1 MKHFF
6 IAVCL
11 LQYIVI
17 TNLQAHT
24 IKKLGLE
31 EGLSNSYVVDI
42 VEDKNGYIWIAT
54 EEGLNKLEGGKFT
67 SFYKANKGKLINL
80 TGNELNSLFDDP
92 NEPILWIGTQ
102 RAGLISFN
110 YQNNTQIIY
119 QHNYQ
124 DPHSIITN
132 DITSIHPATDGN
144 LWITTYWR
152 GIEYLDKKTG
162 KFTHYNQQT
171 IPELPS
177 NTVWTAIDDN
187 KGNLYIGHSNHGMS
201 ILSTKNKK
209 VKNFT
214 YDKSNNNSL
223 PSNNIQCIFKDN
235 TGNIWVGTEKGL
247 VLYKPETE
255 TFIRLGEKEPALS
268 HRIYDIQQFNENEL
282 WIATEFG
289 GIAIIDLSKTLFNT
303 AEEIHVIQAGNNEYN
318 LNNSTV
324 RCLFQDSHQNI
335 WAGTWGGG
343 INFLSSDGA
352 LFKSFSYSPNSPES
366 SLSTQIASAV
376 CIDKQGLLWIGTDGG
391 GINVLKDG
399 QRIAT
404 YTEESGH
411 LSGNSVQTALCDQ
424 KGNLW
429 FGIFNGGIMYYN
441 MQTKSFQQ
449 IFPEKESTQDV
460 RSLFEDNNGTIW
472 VGTSNGVFQIDRESK
487 KILQHMNA
495 NAPDNLVRSVIKDKK
510 GQIWVGSFG
519 RGIFLYASNGKRLK
533 EFNTYLNFPSN
544 TINQIF
550 EDSKGCIWAATG
562 EGLVQIENSSPWK
575 YKVYQRNE
583 GLANTFIWAIEE
595 DENQNIWFST
605 NQGISCFV
613 RNEGNIY
620 NYDFRDNIPMAS
632 FTGRSVCKD
641 KNGVMYFGFTNGLC
655 YFTPSYILEKRQAP
669 KAIIGK
675 ITAFEPLVS
684 ENSNKTEISLINKE
698 NVRLKHL
705 QNNFNISFSIQ
716 DYSLNER
723 VEYAYMLKGLENSWY
738 TVKDPNNVTFRNLPP
753 GKYEFMIKTRI
764 RNQEWSDEISSIEI
778 IIAPPFWLSW
788 WAKLLYLISGTAL
801 LFIGLWAYRR
811 KLNLEYLYE
820 SEKKSHEQEQ
830 ELNDERLRFYTNITH
845 ELRTPLTLILGP
857 LEDLVK
863 SNTLSSKDHHR
874 ISVIHQSAVQLL
886 NLINQILDFRK
897 TETQNKRL
905 CVTKGNLTN
914 TVYEVG
920 LKYKELNS
928 KPDIQILIEAEE
940 ENMFLFFDKEI
951 ITMILDNLISNA
963 LKYTDKGYIRIRTEW
978 VTENGIRYAQ
988 LSVED
993 TGYGIGKEAL
1003 AHIFERYYQESGEHQ
1018 ASGTGIGLALVKNL
1032 VKLHE
1037 GDIQVKSL
1045 PDVGTTFYLRLLA
1058 DNTYPQALH
1067 GEDMHTEKQ
1076 DAKAEDSTMKLEAI
1090 EPDKNARPI
1099 ILVVE
1104 DNADIRDYIAD
1115 SFTDLYE
1122 IKTAA
1127 NGKEG
1132 LQIATDCIPDIIVS
1146 DIMMPV
1152 MNGVTMCQKLKADIR
1167 TSHIPVIL
1175 LTAKDSITDKEEGYQ
1190 AGADSYLT
1198 KPFSASLLQSRINNL
1213 LTQRRLLSE
1222 RFAIRPEKPERQ
1234 SMEEKRAIITESMN
1248 KLDKEFLDKITNTI
1262 TEGLAAAENIDIT
1275 VLSNVMCMSSS
1286 TLYRKVKALTGMST
1300 NEYIRKIKMQLAE
1313 KYLLEGKYS
1322 ISEIAFKVGINS
1334 NVYFRQC
1341 FKEEFGMSASDYL
1354 KQLTGKSIDE
1364 KVDE

>member
-1 MKHFF
+1 
-6 IAVCL
+6 
-11 LQYIVI
+11 
-17 TNLQAHT
+17 
-24 IKKLGLE
+24 
-31 EGLSNSYVVDI
+31 
-42 VEDKNGYIWIAT
+42 
-54 EEGLNKLEGGKFT
+54 
-67 SFYKANKGKLINL
+67 
-80 TGNELNSLFDDP
+80 
-92 NEPILWIGTQ
+92 
-102 RAGLISFN
+102 
-110 YQNNTQIIY
+110 
-119 QHNYQ
+119 
-124 DPHSIITN
+124 
-132 DITSIHPATDGN
+132 
-144 LWITTYWR
+144 
-152 GIEYLDKKTG
+152 
-162 KFTHYNQQT
+162 
-171 IPELPS
+171 
-177 NTVWTAIDDN
+177 
-187 KGNLYIGHSNHGMS
+187 
-201 ILSTKNKK
+201 
-209 VKNFT
+209 
-214 YDKSNNNSL
+214 
-223 PSNNIQCIFKDN
+223 
-235 TGNIWVGTEKGL
+235 
-247 VLYKPETE
+247 
-255 TFIRLGEKEPALS
+255 
-268 HRIYDIQQFNENEL
+268 
-282 WIATEFG
+282 
-289 GIAIIDLSKTLFNT
+289 
-303 AEEIHVIQAGNNEYN
+303 
-318 LNNSTV
+318 
-324 RCLFQDSHQNI
+324 
-335 WAGTWGGG
+335 
-343 INFLSSDGA
+343 
-352 LFKSFSYSPNSPES
+352 
-366 SLSTQIASAV
+366 
-376 CIDKQGLLWIGTDGG
+376 
-391 GINVLKDG
+391 
-399 QRIAT
+399 
-404 YTEESGH
+404 
-411 LSGNSVQTALCDQ
+411 
-424 KGNLW
+424 
-429 FGIFNGGIMYYN
+429 
-441 MQTKSFQQ
+441 
-449 IFPEKESTQDV
+449 
-460 RSLFEDNNGTIW
+460 
-472 VGTSNGVFQIDRESK
+472 
-487 KILQHMNA
+487 
-495 NAPDNLVRSVIKDKK
+495 
-510 GQIWVGSFG
+510 
-519 RGIFLYASNGKRLK
+519 
-533 EFNTYLNFPSN
+533 
-544 TINQIF
+544 
-550 EDSKGCIWAATG
+550 
-562 EGLVQIENSSPWK
+562 
-575 YKVYQRNE
+575 
-583 GLANTFIWAIEE
+583 
-595 DENQNIWFST
+595 
-605 NQGISCFV
+605 
-613 RNEGNIY
+613 
-620 NYDFRDNIPMAS
+620 
-632 FTGRSVCKD
+632 
-641 KNGVMYFGFTNGLC
+641 
-655 YFTPSYILEKRQAP
+655 
-669 KAIIGK
+669 
-675 ITAFEPLVS
+675 
-684 ENSNKTEISLINKE
+684 
-698 NVRLKHL
+698 
-705 QNNFNISFSIQ
+705 
-716 DYSLNER
+716 
-723 VEYAYMLKGLENSWY
+723 MLKGVENSWY

-778 IIAPPFWLSW
+778 IIAPPLWLSW
-788 WAKLLYLISGTAL
+788 WAKLLYVISGVGL
-801 LFIGLWAYRR
+801 LFTGLWAYKR

-874 ISVIHQSAVQLL
+874 ISVIHQSAVRLL

-905 CVTKGNLTN
+905 CVTKGNLTSA
-914 TVYEVG
+914 VYETG
-920 LKYKELNS
+920 LKYKELNN
-928 KPDIQILIEAEE
+928 KPEIQILIEVEE
-940 ENMFLFFDKEI
+940 ENMVLFFDKEV

-963 LKYTDKGYIRIRTEW
+963 LKYTEKGYIRIRAEW

-993 TGYGIGKEAL
+993 TGYGIGQDAL

-1045 PDVGTTFYLRLLA
+1045 PEIGTTFYLRLPA
-1058 DNTYPQALH
+1058 GNTYPQALH
-1067 GEDMHTEKQ
+1067 GEDIHTDKQDGKEEEPIEKQ
-1076 DAKAEDSTMKLEAI
+1076 EVADK
-1090 EPDKNARPI
+1090 DKNARPI

-1152 MNGVTMCQKLKADIR
+1152 MNGVVMCQKLKADIR

-1198 KPFSASLLQSRINNL
+1198 KPFSAGLLQSRISNL

-1222 RFAIRPEKPERQ
+1222 RFAIRPDKPKKQ

>member
-247 VLYKPETE
+247 ALYKPETE

-289 GIAIIDLSKTLFNT
+289 GIAIINLSKSLFNT
-303 AEEIHVIQAGNNEYN
+303 AEEIQFIQAGDNEYN

-343 INFLSSDGA
+343 VNFLSSNTA
-352 LFKSFSYSPNSPES
+352 LFKSFSYSSYSSGS
-366 SLSTQIASAV
+366 SLNAPIASAV
-376 CIDKQGLLWIGTDGG
+376 CLDKQNYLWVGTDGG

-404 YTEESGH
+404 YTEQTNN
-411 LSGNSVQTALCDQ
+411 LSGNSIQTALCDKQ
-424 KGNLW
+424 GNLW
-429 FGIFNGGIMYYN
+429 FGIFYGGIIFYD
-441 MQTKSFQQ
+441 THKKTFQQ
-449 IFPEKESTQDV
+449 VFPKEYANQDV
-460 RSLFEDNNGTIW
+460 RSLYEDTEGNIW
-472 VGTSNGVFQIDRESK
+472 VGTSDGVFQINRDSK
-487 KILQHMNA
+487 IILQHKHV
-495 NAPDNLVRSVIKDKK
+495 PDNLVRTVIKDKK
-510 GQIWVGSFG
+510 GQIWIGSFG
-519 RGIFLYASNGKRLK
+519 GGIFLYSSKWELLK
-533 EFNTYLNFPSN
+533 EFNTYQNFPSN

-550 EDSKGCIWAATG
+550 EDSKGYIWAATG
-562 EGLVQIENSSPWK
+562 EGLVQFDNKSPWE

-613 RNEGNIY
+613 RNERNIY

-641 KNGVMYFGFTNGLC
+641 KNGTMYFGSTNGLC
-655 YFTPSYILEKRQAP
+655 YFTPSNILEKRQSP
-669 KAIIGK
+669 KATIGK
-675 ITAFEPLVS
+675 ITIFEPLVS
-684 ENSNKTEISLINKE
+684 ENSNETEISLINKE
-698 NVRLKHL
+698 SVQLKYL
-705 QNNFNISFSIQ
+705 QNSFNISFSIQ

-723 VEYAYMLKGLENSWY
+723 IEYAYMLKGLENSWY

-764 RNQEWSDEISSIEI
+764 RNQECI
-778 IIAPPFWLSW
+778 I
-788 WAKLLYLISGTAL
+788 
-801 LFIGLWAYRR
+801 R
-811 KLNLEYLYE
+811 K
-820 SEKKSHEQEQ
+820 
-830 ELNDERLRFYTNITH
+830 
-845 ELRTPLTLILGP
+845 
-857 LEDLVK
+857 
-863 SNTLSSKDHHR
+863 SKCSR
-874 ISVIHQSAVQLL
+874 V
-886 NLINQILDFRK
+886 
-897 TETQNKRL
+897 
-905 CVTKGNLTN
+905 
-914 TVYEVG
+914 
-920 LKYKELNS
+920 S
-928 KPDIQILIEAEE
+928 K
-940 ENMFLFFDKEI
+940 
-951 ITMILDNLISNA
+951 
-963 LKYTDKGYIRIRTEW
+963 
-978 VTENGIRYAQ
+978 
-988 LSVED
+988 
-993 TGYGIGKEAL
+993 
-1003 AHIFERYYQESGEHQ
+1003 
-1018 ASGTGIGLALVKNL
+1018 
-1032 VKLHE
+1032 
-1037 GDIQVKSL
+1037 
-1045 PDVGTTFYLRLLA
+1045 
-1058 DNTYPQALH
+1058 
-1067 GEDMHTEKQ
+1067 
-1076 DAKAEDSTMKLEAI
+1076 
-1090 EPDKNARPI
+1090 
-1099 ILVVE
+1099 
-1104 DNADIRDYIAD
+1104 
-1115 SFTDLYE
+1115 
-1122 IKTAA
+1122 
-1127 NGKEG
+1127 
-1132 LQIATDCIPDIIVS
+1132 
-1146 DIMMPV
+1146 
-1152 MNGVTMCQKLKADIR
+1152 
-1167 TSHIPVIL
+1167 
-1175 LTAKDSITDKEEGYQ
+1175 
-1190 AGADSYLT
+1190 
-1198 KPFSASLLQSRINNL
+1198 
-1213 LTQRRLLSE
+1213 
-1222 RFAIRPEKPERQ
+1222 
-1234 SMEEKRAIITESMN
+1234 
-1248 KLDKEFLDKITNTI
+1248 
-1262 TEGLAAAENIDIT
+1262 
-1275 VLSNVMCMSSS
+1275 
-1286 TLYRKVKALTGMST
+1286 RKVHFTKRS
-1300 NEYIRKIKMQLAE
+1300 
-1313 KYLLEGKYS
+1313 
-1322 ISEIAFKVGINS
+1322 V
-1334 NVYFRQC
+1334 
-1341 FKEEFGMSASDYL
+1341 
-1354 KQLTGKSIDE
+1354 
-1364 KVDE
+1364 

>member
-1 MKHFF
+1 
-6 IAVCL
+6 
-11 LQYIVI
+11 
-17 TNLQAHT
+17 
-24 IKKLGLE
+24 
-31 EGLSNSYVVDI
+31 
-42 VEDKNGYIWIAT
+42 
-54 EEGLNKLEGGKFT
+54 
-67 SFYKANKGKLINL
+67 
-80 TGNELNSLFDDP
+80 
-92 NEPILWIGTQ
+92 
-102 RAGLISFN
+102 
-110 YQNNTQIIY
+110 
-119 QHNYQ
+119 
-124 DPHSIITN
+124 
-132 DITSIHPATDGN
+132 
-144 LWITTYWR
+144 
-152 GIEYLDKKTG
+152 
-162 KFTHYNQQT
+162 
-171 IPELPS
+171 
-177 NTVWTAIDDN
+177 
-187 KGNLYIGHSNHGMS
+187 
-201 ILSTKNKK
+201 
-209 VKNFT
+209 
-214 YDKSNNNSL
+214 
-223 PSNNIQCIFKDN
+223 
-235 TGNIWVGTEKGL
+235 
-247 VLYKPETE
+247 
-255 TFIRLGEKEPALS
+255 
-268 HRIYDIQQFNENEL
+268 
-282 WIATEFG
+282 
-289 GIAIIDLSKTLFNT
+289 
-303 AEEIHVIQAGNNEYN
+303 
-318 LNNSTV
+318 
-324 RCLFQDSHQNI
+324 
-335 WAGTWGGG
+335 
-343 INFLSSDGA
+343 
-352 LFKSFSYSPNSPES
+352 
-366 SLSTQIASAV
+366 
-376 CIDKQGLLWIGTDGG
+376 
-391 GINVLKDG
+391 
-399 QRIAT
+399 
-404 YTEESGH
+404 
-411 LSGNSVQTALCDQ
+411 
-424 KGNLW
+424 
-429 FGIFNGGIMYYN
+429 
-441 MQTKSFQQ
+441 
-449 IFPEKESTQDV
+449 
-460 RSLFEDNNGTIW
+460 
-472 VGTSNGVFQIDRESK
+472 
-487 KILQHMNA
+487 
-495 NAPDNLVRSVIKDKK
+495 
-510 GQIWVGSFG
+510 
-519 RGIFLYASNGKRLK
+519 
-533 EFNTYLNFPSN
+533 
-544 TINQIF
+544 
-550 EDSKGCIWAATG
+550 
-562 EGLVQIENSSPWK
+562 
-575 YKVYQRNE
+575 
-583 GLANTFIWAIEE
+583 
-595 DENQNIWFST
+595 
-605 NQGISCFV
+605 
-613 RNEGNIY
+613 
-620 NYDFRDNIPMAS
+620 
-632 FTGRSVCKD
+632 
-641 KNGVMYFGFTNGLC
+641 
-655 YFTPSYILEKRQAP
+655 
-669 KAIIGK
+669 
-675 ITAFEPLVS
+675 
-684 ENSNKTEISLINKE
+684 
-698 NVRLKHL
+698 
-705 QNNFNISFSIQ
+705 
-716 DYSLNER
+716 
-723 VEYAYMLKGLENSWY
+723 MLKGLENSWY

-778 IIAPPFWLSW
+778 IIAPPLWLSW
-788 WAKLLYLISGTAL
+788 WAKLLYVISGVGL
-801 LFIGLWAYRR
+801 LFTGLWAYKR

-874 ISVIHQSAVQLL
+874 ISVIHQSTVRLL

-905 CVTKGNLTN
+905 CVTKGNLTSA
-914 TVYEVG
+914 VYETG
-920 LKYKELNS
+920 LKYKELNN
-928 KPDIQILIEAEE
+928 KPEIQILIEVEE
-940 ENMFLFFDKEI
+940 ENMVLFFDKEV

-963 LKYTDKGYIRIRTEW
+963 LKYTEKGYIRIRAEW

-993 TGYGIGKEAL
+993 TGYGIGQDAL

-1045 PDVGTTFYLRLLA
+1045 PEIGTTFYLRLPA
-1058 DNTYPQALH
+1058 GNTYPQALH
-1067 GEDMHTEKQ
+1067 GEDIHTDKQDGKEEEPIEKQ
-1076 DAKAEDSTMKLEAI
+1076 EVADK
-1090 EPDKNARPI
+1090 DKNARPI

-1152 MNGVTMCQKLKADIR
+1152 MNGVVMCQKLKADIR

-1198 KPFSASLLQSRINNL
+1198 KPFSAGLLQSRISNL

-1222 RFAIRPEKPERQ
+1222 RFAIRPDKPKKQ

>member
-1 MKHFF
+1 MKYLFTFF
-6 IAVCL
+6 LCIQIL
-11 LQYIVI
+11 SSYGQQY
-17 TNLQAHT
+17 T

-31 EGLSNSYVVDI
+31 KKLSNSYIIDI
-42 VEDKNGYIWIAT
+42 TEDKNGYLWFAT
-54 EEGLNKLEGGKFT
+54 EDGLNKLEGGLF
-67 SFYKANKGKLINL
+67 SSYYKKDNSRSLNL
-80 TGNELNSLFDDP
+80 TGNELNCLLDDP
-92 NEPILWIGTQ
+92 QDPVLWIGTQ
-102 RAGLISFN
+102 RAGLNAFN
-110 YQNNTQIIY
+110 YQTNQQTVFLHDENNPY
-119 QHNYQ
+119 
-124 DPHSIITN
+124 SIATN
-132 DITSIHPATDGN
+132 DVTDLAVAADGN
-144 LWITTYWR
+144 LWVATYWR
-152 GIEYLDKKTG
+152 GIEYLDKKTE

-171 IPELPS
+171 VPGLPS
-177 NTVWTAIDDN
+177 NTVWTLVDDH
-187 KGNLYIGHSNHGMS
+187 KGNLYIGHAQHGMS
-201 ILSTKNKK
+201 ILSIKTKKI
-209 VKNFT
+209 KNFT
-214 YDKSNNNSL
+214 YNKLDDTTI
-223 PSNNIQCIFKDN
+223 PSNNVQCIFKDN
-235 TGNIWVGTEKGL
+235 TGNLWIGTEKGL
-247 VLYKPETE
+247 ALYNPETE
-255 TFIRLGEKEPALS
+255 HFIRIGEQESPLT

-282 WIATEFG
+282 WVATEFG
-289 GIAIIDLSKTLFNT
+289 GIVIINLSKSLFNT
-303 AEEIHVIQAGNNEYN
+303 AESIHYIQAGNNEYY

-324 RCLFQDSHQNI
+324 RCLYQDSHQNI

-441 MQTKSFQQ
+441 IQTKSFQQ

-495 NAPDNLVRSVIKDKK
+495 NAPDNLVRSVMKDKK

-613 RNEGNIY
+613 RNEENIY

-632 FTGRSVCKD
+632 FTGRSVCKG
-641 KNGVMYFGFTNGLC
+641 KNGVMYFGSTNGLC

-675 ITAFEPLVS
+675 ITVFEPLVS
-684 ENSNKTEISLINKE
+684 ENSNETEISLINKE
-698 NVRLKHL
+698 SVRLKHL

-778 IIAPPFWLSW
+778 IIAPPLWLSW
-788 WAKLLYLISGTAL
+788 WAKLLYVISGVGL
-801 LFIGLWAYRR
+801 LFTGLWAYKR

-874 ISVIHQSAVQLL
+874 ISVIHQSAVRLL

-905 CVTKGNLTN
+905 CVTKGNLTSA
-914 TVYEVG
+914 VYETG
-920 LKYKELNS
+920 LKYKELNN
-928 KPDIQILIEAEE
+928 KPEIQILIEVEE
-940 ENMFLFFDKEI
+940 ENMVLFFDKEV

-963 LKYTDKGYIRIRTEW
+963 LKYTEKGYIRIRAEW

-993 TGYGIGKEAL
+993 TGYGIGQDAL

-1045 PDVGTTFYLRLLA
+1045 PEIGTTFYLRLPA
-1058 DNTYPQALH
+1058 GNTYPQALH
-1067 GEDMHTEKQ
+1067 GEDIHTDKQDGKEEEPIEKQ
-1076 DAKAEDSTMKLEAI
+1076 EVADK
-1090 EPDKNARPI
+1090 DKNARPI

-1152 MNGVTMCQKLKADIR
+1152 MNGVVMCQKLKADIR

-1198 KPFSASLLQSRINNL
+1198 KPFSAGLLQSRISNL

-1222 RFAIRPEKPERQ
+1222 RFAIRPDKPKKQ

>member
-1 MKHFF
+1 MKYFF
-6 IAVCL
+6 ITFYLFLCIAEISS
-11 LQYIVI
+11 QPY
-17 TNLQAHT
+17 T

-31 EGLSNSYVVDI
+31 KGLSNNYINDI
-42 VEDKNGYIWIAT
+42 VEDKKGYLWFAT
-54 EEGLNKLEGGKFT
+54 EEGLNKLEGNHFT
-67 SFYKANKGKLINL
+67 SFYKKSGKVLNL
-80 TGNELNSLFDDP
+80 TGNELNCLLDDP
-92 NEPILWIGTQ
+92 TEPILWIGTQ
-102 RAGLISFN
+102 RSGLNAFN
-110 YQNNTQIIY
+110 YQTNQQIIY
-119 QHNYQ
+119 QHDKKN
-124 DPHSIITN
+124 PNSICTN
-132 DITSIHPATDGN
+132 DITGIYPTSDGN
-144 LWITTYWR
+144 LWITTYWQ
-152 GIEYLDKKTG
+152 GIDYLDKKTG
-162 KFTHYNQQT
+162 KFTHYNQTT

-177 NTVWTAIDDN
+177 NTVWTLLDDN
-187 KGNLYIGHSNHGMS
+187 KGNLYIGHHAENGMS
-201 ILSTKNKK
+201 ILSLKTKK

-214 YDKSNNNSL
+214 HDPNNKKTL
-223 PSNNIQCIFKDN
+223 PHNNVQCIFKDN
-235 TGNIWVGTEKGL
+235 TGNIWAGTGRGL
-247 VLYKPETE
+247 ALFNPNTE
-255 TFIRLGEKEPALS
+255 EFIWLGEKNPSLS
-268 HRIYDIQQFNENEL
+268 HLVYDIQQFNENQL
-282 WIATEFG
+282 WVATELG

-303 AEEIHVIQAGNNEYN
+303 AEEIHVIQAGNNEHN
-318 LNNSTV
+318 L
-324 RCLFQDSHQNI
+324 
-335 WAGTWGGG
+335 
-343 INFLSSDGA
+343 
-352 LFKSFSYSPNSPES
+352 
-366 SLSTQIASAV
+366 
-376 CIDKQGLLWIGTDGG
+376 
-391 GINVLKDG
+391 
-399 QRIAT
+399 
-404 YTEESGH
+404 
-411 LSGNSVQTALCDQ
+411 
-424 KGNLW
+424 
-429 FGIFNGGIMYYN
+429 
-441 MQTKSFQQ
+441 
-449 IFPEKESTQDV
+449 
-460 RSLFEDNNGTIW
+460 
-472 VGTSNGVFQIDRESK
+472 
-487 KILQHMNA
+487 
-495 NAPDNLVRSVIKDKK
+495 
-510 GQIWVGSFG
+510 
-519 RGIFLYASNGKRLK
+519 
-533 EFNTYLNFPSN
+533 
-544 TINQIF
+544 
-550 EDSKGCIWAATG
+550 
-562 EGLVQIENSSPWK
+562 
-575 YKVYQRNE
+575 
-583 GLANTFIWAIEE
+583 
-595 DENQNIWFST
+595 
-605 NQGISCFV
+605 
-613 RNEGNIY
+613 
-620 NYDFRDNIPMAS
+620 
-632 FTGRSVCKD
+632 
-641 KNGVMYFGFTNGLC
+641 
-655 YFTPSYILEKRQAP
+655 
-669 KAIIGK
+669 
-675 ITAFEPLVS
+675 
-684 ENSNKTEISLINKE
+684 
-698 NVRLKHL
+698 
-705 QNNFNISFSIQ
+705 NNFNISFSIQ

-778 IIAPPFWLSW
+778 IIAPPLWLSW
-788 WAKLLYLISGTAL
+788 WAKLLYVISGVGL
-801 LFIGLWAYRR
+801 LFTGLWAYKR

-874 ISVIHQSAVQLL
+874 ISVIHQSAVRLL

-905 CVTKGNLTN
+905 CVTKGNLTSA
-914 TVYEVG
+914 VYETG
-920 LKYKELNS
+920 LKYKELNN
-928 KPDIQILIEAEE
+928 KPEIQILIEVEE
-940 ENMFLFFDKEI
+940 ENMVLFFDKEV

-963 LKYTDKGYIRIRTEW
+963 LKYTEKGYIRIRAEW

-993 TGYGIGKEAL
+993 TGYGIGQDAL

-1045 PDVGTTFYLRLLA
+1045 PEIGTTFYLRLPA
-1058 DNTYPQALH
+1058 GNTYPQALH
-1067 GEDMHTEKQ
+1067 GEDIHTDKQDGKEEEPIEKQ
-1076 DAKAEDSTMKLEAI
+1076 EVADK
-1090 EPDKNARPI
+1090 DKNARPI

-1152 MNGVTMCQKLKADIR
+1152 MNGVVMCQKLKADIR

-1198 KPFSASLLQSRINNL
+1198 KPFSAGLLQSRISNL

-1222 RFAIRPEKPERQ
+1222 RFAIRPDKPKKQ

>member
-247 VLYKPETE
+247 ALYKPETE

-289 GIAIIDLSKTLFNT
+289 GIAIINLSKSLFNT
-303 AEEIHVIQAGNNEYN
+303 AEEIQFIQAGDNEYN

-343 INFLSSDGA
+343 VNFLSSNTA
-352 LFKSFSYSPNSPES
+352 LFKSFSYSSYSSGS
-366 SLSTQIASAV
+366 SLNAPIASAV
-376 CIDKQGLLWIGTDGG
+376 CLDKQNYLWVGTDGG

-404 YTEESGH
+404 YTEQTNN
-411 LSGNSVQTALCDQ
+411 LSGNSIQTALCDKQ
-424 KGNLW
+424 GNLW
-429 FGIFNGGIMYYN
+429 FGIFYGGIIFYD
-441 MQTKSFQQ
+441 THKKTFQQ
-449 IFPEKESTQDV
+449 VFPKEYANQDV
-460 RSLFEDNNGTIW
+460 RSLYEDTEGNIW
-472 VGTSNGVFQIDRESK
+472 VGTSDGVFQINRDSK
-487 KILQHMNA
+487 IILQHKHV
-495 NAPDNLVRSVIKDKK
+495 PDNLVRTVIKDKK
-510 GQIWVGSFG
+510 GQIWIGSFG
-519 RGIFLYASNGKRLK
+519 GGIFLYSSKWELLK
-533 EFNTYLNFPSN
+533 EFNTYQNFPSN

-550 EDSKGCIWAATG
+550 EDSKGYIWAATG
-562 EGLVQIENSSPWK
+562 EGLVQFDNKSPWE

-613 RNEGNIY
+613 RNERNIY

-641 KNGVMYFGFTNGLC
+641 KNGTMYFGSTNGLC
-655 YFTPSYILEKRQAP
+655 YFFHPQQHF
-669 KAIIGK
+669 GK
-675 ITAFEPLVS
+675 TTVS
-684 ENSNKTEISLINKE
+684 
-698 NVRLKHL
+698 
-705 QNNFNISFSIQ
+705 
-716 DYSLNER
+716 
-723 VEYAYMLKGLENSWY
+723 
-738 TVKDPNNVTFRNLPP
+738 
-753 GKYEFMIKTRI
+753 
-764 RNQEWSDEISSIEI
+764 
-778 IIAPPFWLSW
+778 
-788 WAKLLYLISGTAL
+788 
-801 LFIGLWAYRR
+801 
-811 KLNLEYLYE
+811 
-820 SEKKSHEQEQ
+820 
-830 ELNDERLRFYTNITH
+830 
-845 ELRTPLTLILGP
+845 
-857 LEDLVK
+857 
-863 SNTLSSKDHHR
+863 
-874 ISVIHQSAVQLL
+874 
-886 NLINQILDFRK
+886 
-897 TETQNKRL
+897 
-905 CVTKGNLTN
+905 
-914 TVYEVG
+914 
-920 LKYKELNS
+920 
-928 KPDIQILIEAEE
+928 
-940 ENMFLFFDKEI
+940 
-951 ITMILDNLISNA
+951 
-963 LKYTDKGYIRIRTEW
+963 
-978 VTENGIRYAQ
+978 
-988 LSVED
+988 
-993 TGYGIGKEAL
+993 
-1003 AHIFERYYQESGEHQ
+1003 
-1018 ASGTGIGLALVKNL
+1018 
-1032 VKLHE
+1032 
-1037 GDIQVKSL
+1037 
-1045 PDVGTTFYLRLLA
+1045 
-1058 DNTYPQALH
+1058 
-1067 GEDMHTEKQ
+1067 
-1076 DAKAEDSTMKLEAI
+1076 
-1090 EPDKNARPI
+1090 
-1099 ILVVE
+1099 
-1104 DNADIRDYIAD
+1104 
-1115 SFTDLYE
+1115 
-1122 IKTAA
+1122 
-1127 NGKEG
+1127 
-1132 LQIATDCIPDIIVS
+1132 
-1146 DIMMPV
+1146 
-1152 MNGVTMCQKLKADIR
+1152 
-1167 TSHIPVIL
+1167 
-1175 LTAKDSITDKEEGYQ
+1175 
-1190 AGADSYLT
+1190 
-1198 KPFSASLLQSRINNL
+1198 
-1213 LTQRRLLSE
+1213 
-1222 RFAIRPEKPERQ
+1222 
-1234 SMEEKRAIITESMN
+1234 
-1248 KLDKEFLDKITNTI
+1248 
-1262 TEGLAAAENIDIT
+1262 
-1275 VLSNVMCMSSS
+1275 
-1286 TLYRKVKALTGMST
+1286 
-1300 NEYIRKIKMQLAE
+1300 
-1313 KYLLEGKYS
+1313 
-1322 ISEIAFKVGINS
+1322 
-1334 NVYFRQC
+1334 
-1341 FKEEFGMSASDYL
+1341 
-1354 KQLTGKSIDE
+1354 
-1364 KVDE
+1364 

>member
-247 VLYKPETE
+247 ALYKPETE

-289 GIAIIDLSKTLFNT
+289 GIAIINLSKSLFNT
-303 AEEIHVIQAGNNEYN
+303 AEEIQFIQAGDNEYN

-343 INFLSSDGA
+343 VNFLSSNTA
-352 LFKSFSYSPNSPES
+352 LFKSFSYSSYSSGS
-366 SLSTQIASAV
+366 SLNAPIASAV
-376 CIDKQGLLWIGTDGG
+376 CLDKQNYLWVGTDGG

-404 YTEESGH
+404 YTEQTNN
-411 LSGNSVQTALCDQ
+411 LSGNSIQTALCDKQ
-424 KGNLW
+424 GNLW
-429 FGIFNGGIMYYN
+429 FGIFYGGIIFYD
-441 MQTKSFQQ
+441 THKKTFQQ
-449 IFPEKESTQDV
+449 VFPKEYANQDV
-460 RSLFEDNNGTIW
+460 RSLYEDTEGNIW
-472 VGTSNGVFQIDRESK
+472 VGTSDGVFQINRDSK
-487 KILQHMNA
+487 IILQHKHV
-495 NAPDNLVRSVIKDKK
+495 PDNLVRTVIKDKK
-510 GQIWVGSFG
+510 GQIWIGSFG
-519 RGIFLYASNGKRLK
+519 GGIFLYSSKWELLK
-533 EFNTYLNFPSN
+533 EFNTYQNFPSN

-550 EDSKGCIWAATG
+550 EDSKGYIWAATG
-562 EGLVQIENSSPWK
+562 EGLVQFDNKSPWE

-613 RNEGNIY
+613 RNERNIY

-641 KNGVMYFGFTNGLC
+641 KNGTMYFGSTNGLC
-655 YFTPSYILEKRQAP
+655 YFTPSNILEKRQSP
-669 KAIIGK
+669 KATIGK
-675 ITAFEPLVS
+675 ITIFEPLVS
-684 ENSNKTEISLINKE
+684 ENSNETEISLINKE
-698 NVRLKHL
+698 SVQLKYL
-705 QNNFNISFSIQ
+705 QNSFNISFSIQ

-723 VEYAYMLKGLENSWY
+723 IEYAYMLKGLENSWY

-764 RNQEWSDEISSIEI
+764 RN
-778 IIAPPFWLSW
+778 
-788 WAKLLYLISGTAL
+788 
-801 LFIGLWAYRR
+801 
-811 KLNLEYLYE
+811 
-820 SEKKSHEQEQ
+820 
-830 ELNDERLRFYTNITH
+830 
-845 ELRTPLTLILGP
+845 
-857 LEDLVK
+857 
-863 SNTLSSKDHHR
+863 
-874 ISVIHQSAVQLL
+874 
-886 NLINQILDFRK
+886 
-897 TETQNKRL
+897 
-905 CVTKGNLTN
+905 
-914 TVYEVG
+914 
-920 LKYKELNS
+920 
-928 KPDIQILIEAEE
+928 
-940 ENMFLFFDKEI
+940 
-951 ITMILDNLISNA
+951 
-963 LKYTDKGYIRIRTEW
+963 
-978 VTENGIRYAQ
+978 
-988 LSVED
+988 
-993 TGYGIGKEAL
+993 
-1003 AHIFERYYQESGEHQ
+1003 
-1018 ASGTGIGLALVKNL
+1018 
-1032 VKLHE
+1032 
-1037 GDIQVKSL
+1037 
-1045 PDVGTTFYLRLLA
+1045 
-1058 DNTYPQALH
+1058 
-1067 GEDMHTEKQ
+1067 
-1076 DAKAEDSTMKLEAI
+1076 
-1090 EPDKNARPI
+1090 
-1099 ILVVE
+1099 
-1104 DNADIRDYIAD
+1104 
-1115 SFTDLYE
+1115 
-1122 IKTAA
+1122 
-1127 NGKEG
+1127 
-1132 LQIATDCIPDIIVS
+1132 
-1146 DIMMPV
+1146 
-1152 MNGVTMCQKLKADIR
+1152 
-1167 TSHIPVIL
+1167 
-1175 LTAKDSITDKEEGYQ
+1175 
-1190 AGADSYLT
+1190 
-1198 KPFSASLLQSRINNL
+1198 
-1213 LTQRRLLSE
+1213 
-1222 RFAIRPEKPERQ
+1222 
-1234 SMEEKRAIITESMN
+1234 
-1248 KLDKEFLDKITNTI
+1248 
-1262 TEGLAAAENIDIT
+1262 
-1275 VLSNVMCMSSS
+1275 
-1286 TLYRKVKALTGMST
+1286 
-1300 NEYIRKIKMQLAE
+1300 
-1313 KYLLEGKYS
+1313 
-1322 ISEIAFKVGINS
+1322 
-1334 NVYFRQC
+1334 
-1341 FKEEFGMSASDYL
+1341 
-1354 KQLTGKSIDE
+1354 
-1364 KVDE
+1364 

>member
-1 MKHFF
+1 
-6 IAVCL
+6 
-11 LQYIVI
+11 
-17 TNLQAHT
+17 
-24 IKKLGLE
+24 
-31 EGLSNSYVVDI
+31 
-42 VEDKNGYIWIAT
+42 
-54 EEGLNKLEGGKFT
+54 
-67 SFYKANKGKLINL
+67 
-80 TGNELNSLFDDP
+80 
-92 NEPILWIGTQ
+92 
-102 RAGLISFN
+102 
-110 YQNNTQIIY
+110 
-119 QHNYQ
+119 
-124 DPHSIITN
+124 
-132 DITSIHPATDGN
+132 
-144 LWITTYWR
+144 
-152 GIEYLDKKTG
+152 
-162 KFTHYNQQT
+162 
-171 IPELPS
+171 
-177 NTVWTAIDDN
+177 
-187 KGNLYIGHSNHGMS
+187 
-201 ILSTKNKK
+201 
-209 VKNFT
+209 
-214 YDKSNNNSL
+214 
-223 PSNNIQCIFKDN
+223 
-235 TGNIWVGTEKGL
+235 
-247 VLYKPETE
+247 
-255 TFIRLGEKEPALS
+255 
-268 HRIYDIQQFNENEL
+268 
-282 WIATEFG
+282 
-289 GIAIIDLSKTLFNT
+289 
-303 AEEIHVIQAGNNEYN
+303 
-318 LNNSTV
+318 
-324 RCLFQDSHQNI
+324 
-335 WAGTWGGG
+335 
-343 INFLSSDGA
+343 
-352 LFKSFSYSPNSPES
+352 
-366 SLSTQIASAV
+366 
-376 CIDKQGLLWIGTDGG
+376 
-391 GINVLKDG
+391 
-399 QRIAT
+399 
-404 YTEESGH
+404 
-411 LSGNSVQTALCDQ
+411 
-424 KGNLW
+424 
-429 FGIFNGGIMYYN
+429 
-441 MQTKSFQQ
+441 
-449 IFPEKESTQDV
+449 
-460 RSLFEDNNGTIW
+460 
-472 VGTSNGVFQIDRESK
+472 
-487 KILQHMNA
+487 
-495 NAPDNLVRSVIKDKK
+495 
-510 GQIWVGSFG
+510 
-519 RGIFLYASNGKRLK
+519 
-533 EFNTYLNFPSN
+533 
-544 TINQIF
+544 
-550 EDSKGCIWAATG
+550 
-562 EGLVQIENSSPWK
+562 
-575 YKVYQRNE
+575 
-583 GLANTFIWAIEE
+583 
-595 DENQNIWFST
+595 
-605 NQGISCFV
+605 
-613 RNEGNIY
+613 
-620 NYDFRDNIPMAS
+620 
-632 FTGRSVCKD
+632 
-641 KNGVMYFGFTNGLC
+641 
-655 YFTPSYILEKRQAP
+655 
-669 KAIIGK
+669 
-675 ITAFEPLVS
+675 
-684 ENSNKTEISLINKE
+684 
-698 NVRLKHL
+698 
-705 QNNFNISFSIQ
+705 
-716 DYSLNER
+716 
-723 VEYAYMLKGLENSWY
+723 
-738 TVKDPNNVTFRNLPP
+738 
-753 GKYEFMIKTRI
+753 MIKTRI

-778 IIAPPFWLSW
+778 IIAPPLWLSW
-788 WAKLLYLISGTAL
+788 WAKLLYVISGVGL
-801 LFIGLWAYRR
+801 LFTGLWAYKR

-874 ISVIHQSAVQLL
+874 ISVIHQSAVRLL

-905 CVTKGNLTN
+905 CVTKGNLTSA
-914 TVYEVG
+914 VYETG
-920 LKYKELNS
+920 LKYKELNN
-928 KPDIQILIEAEE
+928 KPEIQILIEVEE
-940 ENMFLFFDKEI
+940 ENMVLFFDKEV

-963 LKYTDKGYIRIRTEW
+963 LKYTEKGYIRIRAEW

-993 TGYGIGKEAL
+993 TGYGIGQDAL

-1045 PDVGTTFYLRLLA
+1045 PEIGTTFYLRLPA
-1058 DNTYPQALH
+1058 GNTYPQALH
-1067 GEDMHTEKQ
+1067 GEDIHTDKQDGKEEEPIEKQ
-1076 DAKAEDSTMKLEAI
+1076 EVADK
-1090 EPDKNARPI
+1090 DKNARPI

-1198 KPFSASLLQSRINNL
+1198 KPFSASLLQSRISNL

>member
-1 MKHFF
+1 
-6 IAVCL
+6 
-11 LQYIVI
+11 
-17 TNLQAHT
+17 
-24 IKKLGLE
+24 
-31 EGLSNSYVVDI
+31 
-42 VEDKNGYIWIAT
+42 
-54 EEGLNKLEGGKFT
+54 
-67 SFYKANKGKLINL
+67 
-80 TGNELNSLFDDP
+80 
-92 NEPILWIGTQ
+92 
-102 RAGLISFN
+102 
-110 YQNNTQIIY
+110 
-119 QHNYQ
+119 
-124 DPHSIITN
+124 
-132 DITSIHPATDGN
+132 
-144 LWITTYWR
+144 
-152 GIEYLDKKTG
+152 
-162 KFTHYNQQT
+162 
-171 IPELPS
+171 
-177 NTVWTAIDDN
+177 
-187 KGNLYIGHSNHGMS
+187 
-201 ILSTKNKK
+201 
-209 VKNFT
+209 
-214 YDKSNNNSL
+214 
-223 PSNNIQCIFKDN
+223 
-235 TGNIWVGTEKGL
+235 
-247 VLYKPETE
+247 
-255 TFIRLGEKEPALS
+255 
-268 HRIYDIQQFNENEL
+268 
-282 WIATEFG
+282 
-289 GIAIIDLSKTLFNT
+289 
-303 AEEIHVIQAGNNEYN
+303 
-318 LNNSTV
+318 
-324 RCLFQDSHQNI
+324 
-335 WAGTWGGG
+335 
-343 INFLSSDGA
+343 
-352 LFKSFSYSPNSPES
+352 
-366 SLSTQIASAV
+366 
-376 CIDKQGLLWIGTDGG
+376 
-391 GINVLKDG
+391 
-399 QRIAT
+399 
-404 YTEESGH
+404 
-411 LSGNSVQTALCDQ
+411 
-424 KGNLW
+424 
-429 FGIFNGGIMYYN
+429 
-441 MQTKSFQQ
+441 
-449 IFPEKESTQDV
+449 
-460 RSLFEDNNGTIW
+460 
-472 VGTSNGVFQIDRESK
+472 
-487 KILQHMNA
+487 
-495 NAPDNLVRSVIKDKK
+495 
-510 GQIWVGSFG
+510 
-519 RGIFLYASNGKRLK
+519 
-533 EFNTYLNFPSN
+533 
-544 TINQIF
+544 
-550 EDSKGCIWAATG
+550 
-562 EGLVQIENSSPWK
+562 
-575 YKVYQRNE
+575 
-583 GLANTFIWAIEE
+583 
-595 DENQNIWFST
+595 
-605 NQGISCFV
+605 
-613 RNEGNIY
+613 
-620 NYDFRDNIPMAS
+620 
-632 FTGRSVCKD
+632 
-641 KNGVMYFGFTNGLC
+641 MYFGSTNGLC

-675 ITAFEPLVS
+675 ITVFEPLVS
-684 ENSNKTEISLINKE
+684 ENSNETEISLINKE
-698 NVRLKHL
+698 SVRLKHL

-874 ISVIHQSAVQLL
+874 ISVIHQSAVRLL

-914 TVYEVG
+914 VVYEVG

-928 KPDIQILIEAEE
+928 KPDIQILIEIEE

-993 TGYGIGKEAL
+993 TGYGIGQEAL
-1003 AHIFERYYQESGEHQ
+1003 THIFERYYQESGKHQ

-1045 PDVGTTFYLRLLA
+1045 PDIGTTFYLRLLA
-1058 DNTYPQALH
+1058 ENTYPQALH
-1067 GEDMHTEKQ
+1067 GEDMHAGKQ
-1076 DAKAEDSTMKLEAI
+1076 DVKEKYIEKLEI
-1090 EPDKNARPI
+1090 SDPDRNARPI

-1122 IKTAA
+1122 VKTAA

-1132 LQIATDCIPDIIVS
+1132 LQIATECIPDIVVS

-1152 MNGVTMCQKLKADIR
+1152 MNGIMMCQKLKADMR

-1198 KPFSASLLQSRINNL
+1198 KPFSASLLQSRISNL

-1222 RFAIRPEKPERQ
+1222 RFAIRPDKPEKQ

>member
-247 VLYKPETE
+247 ALYKPETE

-289 GIAIIDLSKTLFNT
+289 GIAIINLSKSLFNT
-303 AEEIHVIQAGNNEYN
+303 AEEIQFIQAGDNEYN

-343 INFLSSDGA
+343 VNFLSSNTA
-352 LFKSFSYSPNSPES
+352 LFKSFSYSSYSSGS
-366 SLSTQIASAV
+366 SLNAPIASAV
-376 CIDKQGLLWIGTDGG
+376 CLDKQNYLWVGTDGG

-404 YTEESGH
+404 YTEQTNN
-411 LSGNSVQTALCDQ
+411 LSGNSIQTALCDKQ
-424 KGNLW
+424 GNLW
-429 FGIFNGGIMYYN
+429 FGIFYGGIIFYD
-441 MQTKSFQQ
+441 THKKTFQQ
-449 IFPEKESTQDV
+449 VFPKEYANQDV
-460 RSLFEDNNGTIW
+460 RSLYEDTEGNIW
-472 VGTSNGVFQIDRESK
+472 VGTSDGVFQINRDSK
-487 KILQHMNA
+487 IILQHKHV
-495 NAPDNLVRSVIKDKK
+495 PDNLVRTVIKDKK
-510 GQIWVGSFG
+510 GQIWIGSFG
-519 RGIFLYASNGKRLK
+519 GGIFLYSSKWELLK
-533 EFNTYLNFPSN
+533 EFNTYQNFPSN

-550 EDSKGCIWAATG
+550 EDSKGYIWAATG
-562 EGLVQIENSSPWK
+562 EGLVQFDNKSPWE

-613 RNEGNIY
+613 RNERNIY

-641 KNGVMYFGFTNGLC
+641 KNGTMYFGSTNGLC
-655 YFTPSYILEKRQAP
+655 YFTPSNILEKRQSP
-669 KAIIGK
+669 KATIGK
-675 ITAFEPLVS
+675 ITIFEPLVS
-684 ENSNKTEISLINKE
+684 ENSNETEISLINKE
-698 NVRLKHL
+698 SVQLKYL
-705 QNNFNISFSIQ
+705 QNSFNISFSIQ

-723 VEYAYMLKGLENSWY
+723 IEYAYMLKGLENSWY

-778 IIAPPFWLSW
+778 IIAPPLQLSW
-788 WAKLLYLISGTAL
+788 WAKLLYVISGVGL
-801 LFIGLWAYRR
+801 LFIGLWAYKR

-874 ISVIHQSAVQLL
+874 ISVIHQSAVRLL

-897 TETQNKRL
+897 TETQNKKL

-914 TVYEVG
+914 VIYETG
-920 LKYKELNS
+920 LKYKELNN
-928 KPDIQILIEAEE
+928 KPEIQILIEVED
-940 ENMFLFFDKEI
+940 ENMTLFFDKEV
-951 ITMILDNLISNA
+951 ITIVLDNLISNA
-963 LKYTDKGYIRIRTEW
+963 LKYTEKGYIRIRAEW

-993 TGYGIGKEAL
+993 TGYGIGQEAL
-1003 AHIFERYYQESGEHQ
+1003 THIFERYYQESGAHQ

-1058 DNTYPQALH
+1058 ENIYPHALH
-1067 GEDMHTEKQ
+1067 GEDIQTDKQ
-1076 DAKAEDSTMKLEAI
+1076 DTKEENSFEKLEAT
-1090 EPDKNARPI
+1090 EPNKNARPI

-1115 SFTDLYE
+1115 AFTDLYE
-1122 IKTAA
+1122 VKTAA

-1132 LQIATDCIPDIIVS
+1132 LQIATECIPDIVVS

-1152 MNGVTMCQKLKADIR
+1152 MNGIIMCQKLKADMR
-1167 TSHIPVIL
+1167 TSHIPIIL

-1198 KPFSASLLQSRINNL
+1198 KPFSASLLQSRISNL

-1222 RFAIRPEKPERQ
+1222 RFAIRPEKPEKQ

-1248 KLDKEFLDKITNTI
+1248 KLDKEFMDKITNAI
-1262 TEGLAAAENIDIT
+1262 TESLATSENVDIT

-1300 NEYIRKIKMQLAE
+1300 NEYIRKVKMQLAE

-1334 NVYFRQC
+1334 SVYFRQC

-1354 KQLTGKSIDE
+1354 KKLTGKSIDE
-1364 KVDE
+1364 KTDEK

>member
-1 MKHFF
+1 MKYLFTLFLCIQFF
-6 IAVCL
+6 TTQAQ
-11 LQYIVI
+11 QY
-17 TNLQAHT
+17 T

-31 EGLSNSYVVDI
+31 KKLSNNYIIDI
-42 VEDKNGYIWIAT
+42 AEDKNGYIWFAT
-54 EEGLNKLEGGKFT
+54 EDGLNKLEGGVF
-67 SFYKANKGKLINL
+67 SPFYKKDKGKSLNL
-80 TGNELNSLFDDP
+80 TGNELNCLLDDP
-92 NEPILWIGTQ
+92 QKPILWIGTQ
-102 RAGLISFN
+102 RAGLNAFN
-110 YQNNTQIIY
+110 YQTNEQIIF
-119 QHNYQ
+119 QHDPN
-124 DPHSIITN
+124 DPHSIATN
-132 DITSIHPATDGN
+132 DVTDLAIAADGN

-152 GIEYLDKKTG
+152 GIEYLNKETR
-162 KFTHYNQQT
+162 KFTHYNQET
-171 IPELPS
+171 VPDLPS
-177 NTVWTAIDDN
+177 NTIWTVIDDH
-187 KGNLYIGHSNHGMS
+187 KGSLYIGHAQHGMS
-201 ILSTKNKK
+201 ILSIKDKK
-209 VKNFT
+209 IKNFT
-214 YDKSNNNSL
+214 YNKNDNKSL
-223 PSNNIQCIFKDN
+223 PSNNVQCIFKDN
-235 TGNIWVGTEKGL
+235 TGNIWVGTGRGL
-247 VLYKPETE
+247 ALFNPNTE
-255 TFIRLGEKEPALS
+255 EFIWLGEKNPSLS
-268 HRIYDIQQFNENEL
+268 HLVYDIQQFNENQL
-282 WIATEFG
+282 WVATELG

-495 NAPDNLVRSVIKDKK
+495 NAPDNLVRSVMKDKK

-562 EGLVQIENSSPWK
+562 EGLVQFENNSPWK

-613 RNEGNIY
+613 RSEESVY

-641 KNGVMYFGFTNGLC
+641 KNGVMYFGSTNGLC

-675 ITAFEPLVS
+675 ITVFEPLVS
-684 ENSNKTEISLINKE
+684 ENSNETEISLINKE
-698 NVRLKHL
+698 SVRLKHL

-874 ISVIHQSAVQLL
+874 ISVIHQSAVRLL

-963 LKYTDKGYIRIRTEW
+963 LKYTDKGYIRIRAEW

-1045 PDVGTTFYLRLLA
+1045 PDIGTTFYLRLLA
-1058 DNTYPQALH
+1058 ENTYPQALH
-1067 GEDMHTEKQ
+1067 GEDIHTEKQ

-1115 SFTDLYE
+1115 SFTNLYE
-1122 IKTAA
+1122 VKTAA

-1152 MNGVTMCQKLKADIR
+1152 MNGVVMCQKLKADIR

-1198 KPFSASLLQSRINNL
+1198 KPFSASLLQSRISNL

-1222 RFAIRPEKPERQ
+1222 RFAIRPDKPEKQ
-1234 SMEEKRAIITESMN
+1234 SMEEKRAIITESMS

>member
-1 MKHFF
+1 M
-6 IAVCL
+6 
-11 LQYIVI
+11 
-17 TNLQAHT
+17 
-24 IKKLGLE
+24 
-31 EGLSNSYVVDI
+31 
-42 VEDKNGYIWIAT
+42 
-54 EEGLNKLEGGKFT
+54 
-67 SFYKANKGKLINL
+67 
-80 TGNELNSLFDDP
+80 
-92 NEPILWIGTQ
+92 
-102 RAGLISFN
+102 
-110 YQNNTQIIY
+110 
-119 QHNYQ
+119 
-124 DPHSIITN
+124 
-132 DITSIHPATDGN
+132 
-144 LWITTYWR
+144 
-152 GIEYLDKKTG
+152 
-162 KFTHYNQQT
+162 
-171 IPELPS
+171 
-177 NTVWTAIDDN
+177 
-187 KGNLYIGHSNHGMS
+187 
-201 ILSTKNKK
+201 
-209 VKNFT
+209 
-214 YDKSNNNSL
+214 
-223 PSNNIQCIFKDN
+223 
-235 TGNIWVGTEKGL
+235 
-247 VLYKPETE
+247 
-255 TFIRLGEKEPALS
+255 
-268 HRIYDIQQFNENEL
+268 
-282 WIATEFG
+282 
-289 GIAIIDLSKTLFNT
+289 
-303 AEEIHVIQAGNNEYN
+303 
-318 LNNSTV
+318 
-324 RCLFQDSHQNI
+324 
-335 WAGTWGGG
+335 
-343 INFLSSDGA
+343 
-352 LFKSFSYSPNSPES
+352 
-366 SLSTQIASAV
+366 
-376 CIDKQGLLWIGTDGG
+376 
-391 GINVLKDG
+391 
-399 QRIAT
+399 
-404 YTEESGH
+404 
-411 LSGNSVQTALCDQ
+411 
-424 KGNLW
+424 
-429 FGIFNGGIMYYN
+429 
-441 MQTKSFQQ
+441 
-449 IFPEKESTQDV
+449 
-460 RSLFEDNNGTIW
+460 
-472 VGTSNGVFQIDRESK
+472 
-487 KILQHMNA
+487 
-495 NAPDNLVRSVIKDKK
+495 
-510 GQIWVGSFG
+510 
-519 RGIFLYASNGKRLK
+519 
-533 EFNTYLNFPSN
+533 
-544 TINQIF
+544 
-550 EDSKGCIWAATG
+550 
-562 EGLVQIENSSPWK
+562 
-575 YKVYQRNE
+575 
-583 GLANTFIWAIEE
+583 
-595 DENQNIWFST
+595 
-605 NQGISCFV
+605 
-613 RNEGNIY
+613 
-620 NYDFRDNIPMAS
+620 
-632 FTGRSVCKD
+632 
-641 KNGVMYFGFTNGLC
+641 
-655 YFTPSYILEKRQAP
+655 
-669 KAIIGK
+669 
-675 ITAFEPLVS
+675 
-684 ENSNKTEISLINKE
+684 
-698 NVRLKHL
+698 
-705 QNNFNISFSIQ
+705 
-716 DYSLNER
+716 
-723 VEYAYMLKGLENSWY
+723 
-738 TVKDPNNVTFRNLPP
+738 
-753 GKYEFMIKTRI
+753 
-764 RNQEWSDEISSIEI
+764 
-778 IIAPPFWLSW
+778 
-788 WAKLLYLISGTAL
+788 
-801 LFIGLWAYRR
+801 
-811 KLNLEYLYE
+811 
-820 SEKKSHEQEQ
+820 
-830 ELNDERLRFYTNITH
+830 
-845 ELRTPLTLILGP
+845 TLILGP

-874 ISVIHQSAVQLL
+874 ISVIHQSAVRLL

-914 TVYEVG
+914 VVYEVG

-928 KPDIQILIEAEE
+928 KPDIQILIEIEE

-1076 DAKAEDSTMKLEAI
+1076 DIKEEESTIKPEVI

-1152 MNGVTMCQKLKADIR
+1152 MNGVVMCQKLKADIR

-1198 KPFSASLLQSRINNL
+1198 KPFSASLLQSRISNL

-1262 TEGLAAAENIDIT
+1262 TKGLAAAENIDIT